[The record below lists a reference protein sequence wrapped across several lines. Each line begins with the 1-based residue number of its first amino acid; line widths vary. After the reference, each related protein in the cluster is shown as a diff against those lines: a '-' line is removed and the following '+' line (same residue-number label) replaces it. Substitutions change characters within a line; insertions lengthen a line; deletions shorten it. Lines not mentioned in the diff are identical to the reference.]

1 MTSWVL
7 LCRVAGAMI
16 QGEGGDTAKVL
27 AADIKAGKVSVGS
40 QLIYVLGFIINIL
53 LYYQIYPIGFHY

>member
-1 MTSWVL
+1 
-7 LCRVAGAMI
+7 MI

-27 AADIKAGKVSVGS
+27 AADIKAGKVSVNS

-53 LYYQIYPIGFHY
+53 LYY

>member
-53 LYYQIYPIGFHY
+53 LYY